1 MAERGRLLET
11 RRRTSHES
19 AGGHVTI
26 GSNPNLIRGAS
37 VSDRTEEV
45 ARMTHVTRYCAGC
58 GEERPFEQLHAEAD
72 GCPDVPDGD
81 CPEWGC
87 SMCGEALFI
96 GLPVREH
103 VSSGSGSK
111 AA

>member
-1 MAERGRLLET
+1 MAERGRPSGT
-11 RRRTSHES
+11 RRPRSHES
-19 AGGHVTI
+19 AAGHVTI
-26 GSNPNLIRGAS
+26 GSNPNLIRGTS
-37 VSDRTEEV
+37 VFDRTEEV
-45 ARMTHVTRYCAGC
+45 ARMTRVTRHCTGC
-58 GEERPFEQLHAEAD
+58 GGERLFEQLHAEAP

-87 SMCGEALFI
+87 SVCGEALFI

-103 VSSGSGSK
+103 VSSGSVSR

>member
-1 MAERGRLLET
+1 MF
-11 RRRTSHES
+11 
-19 AGGHVTI
+19 
-26 GSNPNLIRGAS
+26 
-37 VSDRTEEV
+37 DRTEEV
-45 ARMTHVTRYCAGC
+45 ARMTHVTRYCTGC
-58 GEERPFEQLHAEAD
+58 GEERPFEQLHAQAD

-87 SMCGEALFI
+87 PMCGEALFI

-103 VSSGSGSK
+103 VSSDSESR

>member
-1 MAERGRLLET
+1 M
-11 RRRTSHES
+11 H
-19 AGGHVTI
+19 
-26 GSNPNLIRGAS
+26 
-37 VSDRTEEV
+37 RTEEV
-45 ARMTHVTRYCAGC
+45 GRMTHLTRPNLTRHCTGC
-58 GEERPFEQLHAEAD
+58 GDERPFEQLHAEP
-72 GCPDVPDGD
+72 GSCPDVPDGD

-103 VSSGSGSK
+103 VSSSASAPR

>member
-1 MAERGRLLET
+1 MR
-11 RRRTSHES
+11 SHES
-19 AGGHVTI
+19 AVGHVTI
-26 GSNPNLIRGAS
+26 GTNPNLSRREYHA
-37 VSDRTEEV
+37 EEV

-58 GEERPFEQLHAEAD
+58 GGERPFEQLHAEAD

-87 SMCGEALFI
+87 SLCGEALFI

-103 VSSGSGSK
+103 VSSGSASR